1 LPNLS
6 ALPAPAIEAVKAA
19 LAGQTLPAAAD
30 ALQVSRSLPDGHVAA
45 VRAKAKTLGFPAL
58 LGRASRDR
66 FGLWTLAMVGDRG
79 VITATRIDALR
90 EPGRPTCLR
99 ARRSP
104 P

>member
-1 LPNLS
+1 
-6 ALPAPAIEAVKAA
+6 
-19 LAGQTLPAAAD
+19 
-30 ALQVSRSLPDGHVAA
+30 
-45 VRAKAKTLGFPAL
+45 
-58 LGRASRDR
+58 
-66 FGLWTLAMVGDRG
+66 MVGDRG